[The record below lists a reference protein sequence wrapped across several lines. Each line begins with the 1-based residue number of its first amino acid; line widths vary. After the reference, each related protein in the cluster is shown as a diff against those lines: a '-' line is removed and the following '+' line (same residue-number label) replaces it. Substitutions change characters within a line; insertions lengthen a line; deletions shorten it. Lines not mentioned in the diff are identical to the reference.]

1 MALDKIKWGI
11 LGLAEIRRGFETIQ
25 ELKSGNLFLHSAAI
39 QGNYGCGF
47 LVNKRWKKNVI
58 EFRGI
63 SERIVAIVLDIHST
77 SYIILQI
84 HAPTSSH
91 EDVEIEEFYEK
102 VQETIETMKSNYK
115 KGKVWII
122 GDYNSSIGKRR
133 KEESKILGQFGVGKR
148 NKRGEMLVNFASEQN
163 MEIVN
168 TFFEGTIEDKWTW
181 KSPKGTLHEID
192 YFLCDE
198 IDNVAKVEFMKGL
211 TFHSDHR
218 MIQAHV
224 NTKRQRKHIKGKSS
238 VLKIK
243 STQSFNKH
251 LNTKINKEFQHE
263 EKLEVQ
269 QLYDKIEECIKWAV
283 QQENKEQKPME
294 RIKSKKLTQKTKDLI
309 AKREELNRKRN
320 KTTTERIE
328 HAEIRK
334 LVRREIRKDVREY
347 EENIIKEIMETTGST
362 KSIKKELSQNSKYW
376 IPRIE
381 GKDKRIIHDR
391 EEIVEEATKFY
402 EELYSDLEK
411 TEIEVTVNFEEGISK
426 EDIYVLEEEIEEVI
440 KDLKK
445 NKAPGIDN
453 ITNELIMAGKEELTD
468 LIAYLFTE
476 VLCQGKIPKQWEV
489 SKIIL
494 LHKKDKREKL
504 TNYRPITLSCV
515 LYKMFMKV
523 IQRRISSIL
532 QENQPCEQAGFRR
545 TFSTIDHIHS
555 VNQIIEKSHEYNK
568 PIYISFIDYSK
579 AFDSLKHRYIWETL
593 VNFGVDHVYVYILR
607 EIYKRTRAF
616 ISLDKNGREFELQRG
631 VRQGCPASP
640 DLFNAVLE
648 AIFRDLDW
656 EEYGINVDGKK
667 INNLRFAD
675 DVVLMSE
682 NHEDM
687 EKMINELRVRSKLR
701 GLEININKTKLMTN
715 REKKKI
721 MLGEEELKY
730 EDAYVYLGQTIV
742 MRKHLDEEIHR
753 RINLAWK
760 KYWSLKKIMKGNLS
774 VKLKGQV
781 LQTCI
786 FPTLI
791 YGCQAWAMTKAHQ
804 RKLACAQNKIMR
816 SILGI
821 KLEQKI
827 RTKDIEK
834 RLAVKRVEN
843 IAAELK
849 LKWAGHMMRTQDNR
863 WSKAITE
870 WIPRD
875 RKRNRGRQKKRWKD
889 EIVERAGPTW
899 MRRTRN
905 KVEWRELCKT
915 PNI

>member
-91 EDVEIEEFYEK
+91 EDVEMEEFYEK
-102 VQETIETMKSNYK
+102 IQETIETMKSNYK

-309 AKREELNRKRN
+309 EKREELNRKRN

-402 EELYSDLEK
+402 EELYSDPEK

-476 VLCQGKIPKQWEV
+476 VLCQGKIPKQWEGLNLRYP
-489 SKIIL
+489 SL
-494 LHKKDKREKL
+494 LHRCQLKPDELPHL
-504 TNYRPITLSCV
+504 TV
-515 LYKMFMKV
+515 L
-523 IQRRISSIL
+523 IL
-532 QENQPCEQAGFRR
+532 P
-545 TFSTIDHIHS
+545 
-555 VNQIIEKSHEYNK
+555 
-568 PIYISFIDYSK
+568 
-579 AFDSLKHRYIWETL
+579 SL
-593 VNFGVDHVYVYILR
+593 
-607 EIYKRTRAF
+607 
-616 ISLDKNGREFELQRG
+616 
-631 VRQGCPASP
+631 
-640 DLFNAVLE
+640 
-648 AIFRDLDW
+648 
-656 EEYGINVDGKK
+656 
-667 INNLRFAD
+667 
-675 DVVLMSE
+675 
-682 NHEDM
+682 
-687 EKMINELRVRSKLR
+687 
-701 GLEININKTKLMTN
+701 
-715 REKKKI
+715 
-721 MLGEEELKY
+721 
-730 EDAYVYLGQTIV
+730 
-742 MRKHLDEEIHR
+742 
-753 RINLAWK
+753 
-760 KYWSLKKIMKGNLS
+760 
-774 VKLKGQV
+774 
-781 LQTCI
+781 
-786 FPTLI
+786 
-791 YGCQAWAMTKAHQ
+791 
-804 RKLACAQNKIMR
+804 
-816 SILGI
+816 
-821 KLEQKI
+821 
-827 RTKDIEK
+827 
-834 RLAVKRVEN
+834 
-843 IAAELK
+843 
-849 LKWAGHMMRTQDNR
+849 
-863 WSKAITE
+863 
-870 WIPRD
+870 
-875 RKRNRGRQKKRWKD
+875 
-889 EIVERAGPTW
+889 
-899 MRRTRN
+899 
-905 KVEWRELCKT
+905 
-915 PNI
+915 